1 MLTVL
6 VGLLLACGASPTAA
20 TPSGLGPGSTV
31 GPGAPALPSASVA
44 RPSACPSADPRVSL
58 PAAYA
63 TGSTGLRS
71 GPSGRT
77 EAARLVRV
85 VDGDTLI
92 VDRGHGQERLRYIGM
107 DTPETVEPDVAVQPF
122 GPQASEANRRL
133 IGGRALVLE
142 PDVSAVDRYGRLLR
156 NVWIRDGLRWAMI
169 GLELVADGYARL
181 ETVPPDVKYAAVLL
195 AAERAARADGRGLW
209 ALPDGCG

>member
-1 MLTVL
+1 VLAVL
-6 VGLLLACGASPTAA
+6 VGLLLACGAGPTGA
-20 TPSGLGPGSTV
+20 TPSGLGPDSTA
-31 GPGAPALPSASVA
+31 GTGAPAPPSASVA

-58 PAAYA
+58 PPGYA
-63 TGSTGLRS
+63 TGSTSLRS

-107 DTPETVEPDVAVQPF
+107 DTPETVEPGVAVQPF

-142 PDVSAVDRYGRLLR
+142 ADVSAVDRYGRLLR

-195 AAERAARADGRGLW
+195 AAGRAARAEGRGLW